1 MTIELHTITVAEQ
14 YALLKDLMQR
24 GLGDIPVCATD
35 CRGRYP
41 FQAYTVLNQ
50 SGYTDALLI
59 YVRPDA
65 HFAQPEPLPINWAQN
80 RVAGWNREADT
91 IKQRCGAFGD
101 RHHANAPPY
110 HDMKAALEKISASGR
125 HDAPAHLPKMLGV
138 GETEHAELMVKIAD
152 TALGVK

>member
-1 MTIELHTITVAEQ
+1 MTIELHTVTVAEHF
-14 YALLKDLMQR
+14 ALVQDLMRQ

-41 FQAYTVLNQ
+41 FQAYTVLDH
-50 SGYTDALLI
+50 SGYTDALLL

-65 HFAQPEPLPINWAQN
+65 HFAQRDPLPINWGPD

-101 RHHANAPPY
+101 RHHDNAPSY
-110 HDMKAALEKISASGR
+110 HDMKAALEKILASG
-125 HDAPAHLPKMLGV
+125 HPDAAEHMPEMRGLS
-138 GETEHAELMVKIAD
+138 ETGHADLLVQIAS
-152 TALGVK
+152 AVLGVK